1 MKLPF
6 TIFSSTLFGSPVK
19 NARGGSGRGPG
30 TRVWGACAA
39 LLLALPFL
47 ANAHDLNSSYT
58 TLTIQGD
65 HLQVVLRIDQ
75 TDLLKVWDLDE
86 NEDGAVSND
95 EILLYLDELH
105 DAFQEAVRV
114 VVAGDTLALT
124 PASANIVED
133 ELGNA
138 FVDLA
143 YDAVLRERPWRVTL
157 AAVRLFSDFGPQ
169 HKNLAKIV
177 YEGEVQQSIF
187 TVADPVQSFT
197 FEGGSVSLLEQVRQ
211 FVWLGMEHIF
221 IGYDHI
227 LFLIGL
233 IAVGGTFLNLVKI
246 VSAFTVA
253 HSITLILAA
262 LQVVMVPSRVVES
275 VIALSIVYIAVENFL
290 IKDSDQ
296 RWMVTFAFGLMH
308 GFGFAGVLTEL
319 GLPTKGLVASLL
331 SFNVGVEIG
340 QVMIVSLVFP
350 VILLASRTRWQR
362 QIVYGL
368 SSVILTFGLIWFF
381 QRAFGLE
388 IFPI

>member
-1 MKLPF
+1 M
-6 TIFSSTLFGSPVK
+6 K
-19 NARGGSGRGPG
+19 NARRMARGRPRGRVCGS
-30 TRVWGACAA
+30 AA
-39 LLLALPFL
+39 LLLSLPLL

-58 TLTIQGD
+58 TLTIREDQ
-65 HLQVVLRIDQ
+65 LQVVLRIDQ
-75 TDLLKVWDLDE
+75 TDLLKVWELDE

-95 EILLYLDELH
+95 EVLLYLDEVH

-114 VVAGDTLALT
+114 GIAGDTLALT

-143 YDAVLRERPWRVTL
+143 YGAVLRERPWRVTL
-157 AAVRLFSDFGPQ
+157 AVRVFSDFGPQ

-233 IAVGGTFLNLVKI
+233 IAVGGTFWNLVKI

-253 HSITLILAA
+253 HSITLVLAA
-262 LQVVMVPSRVVES
+262 LQVVVVPSRVVES
-275 VIALSIVYIAVENFL
+275 IIALSIIYIAVENFL
-290 IKDSDQ
+290 IKNSDQ
-296 RWMVTFAFGLMH
+296 RWMITFAFGLMH

-368 SSVILTFGLIWFF
+368 SSIILTFGLIWFF